1 MKYIVAKKAR
11 IDAMLSVFNTQ
22 KRRPF

>member
-22 KRRPF
+22 KRRLF